1 MKERNG
7 QLREHTL
14 KHIAAQRGAEL
25 GEIKYWAIYLSEK
38 KGLSKAEVYRRL
50 IAGYGVDK
58 PHDSGKP
65 DNEMRDGGKHHAAKI
80 SGRRDH

>member
-1 MKERNG
+1 MEERNG

-14 KHIAAQRGAEL
+14 KHIAAQREAEL
-25 GEIKYWAIYLSEK
+25 GEIKYWALYLSE

-58 PHDSGKP
+58 SHDSGKL
-65 DNEMRDGGKHHAAKI
+65 DDEMRTGGKYHARKR